1 MQKVIFLREG
11 FSMDNVFMRISSI
24 MMVIIMKGKCTR
36 INSMAWVLLPTV
48 KLSKKDFSDMVNLC
62 LESLISMMELF
73 IKVLCKMDKNQVK
86 EPFKEKMD
94 FTTLDI
100 LNTISSMGMDK
111 FITQTNQH
119 TKDILKKAS
128 NMEKAVS

>member
-1 MQKVIFLREG
+1 
-11 FSMDNVFMRISSI
+11 MDNVFMRISSI